1 MKLIKPSYEF
11 WEQKEGLSGVK
22 AQIERAARVCYA
34 SEPKGEVGELL
45 GKLIKSKHY
54 AMLEHGTIYLYINNA
69 MDGNFY
75 IINEKYRKNKYS
87 IVNEYEDSTDVS
99 NRGITF
105 KESYITTNYRVL
117 VENNWLD
124 DLKYLCE
131 PTEYHEKRITVKFTM
146 DRIGSQS
153 FCRHRV
159 FSFAQESTRYC
170 NYSKDMF
177 GNEITF
183 IIPSWLNIPE
193 GIAYWH
199 DGLGYRV
206 GADPNNTDFDASLGY
221 INKSSNYDSFL
232 YALENAEKSYFRLLK
247 EEWKPQQ
254 ARQVLPNALKTE
266 LVMTGFVSDW
276 KHFFRLR
283 SRIAETGKPHPQ
295 AQELADPLMDEFVKR
310 GIMETLL

>member
-11 WEQKEGLSGVK
+11 WEQKEGLSGVE

-45 GKLIKSKHY
+45 GKLIKAKHY
-54 AMLEHGTIYLYINNA
+54 AMLEHGTVYLMIDCSGRLIDVANKYIQ
-69 MDGNFY
+69 
-75 IINEKYRKNKYS
+75 NKYS
-87 IVNEYEDSTDVS
+87 KVS
-99 NRGITF
+99 LHSDGVH
-105 KESYITTNYRVL
+105 YCITTNYRVL

-170 NYSKDMF
+170 NYSKDKF

-247 EEWKPQQ
+247 EEWKPEQ

-276 KHFFRLR
+276 KHLFRLR
-283 SRIAETGKPHPQ
+283 TSFIAETGKPHPDI
-295 AQELADPLMDEFVKR
+295 ANLCDPLYNRFKELNL
-310 GIMETLL
+310 I

>member
-1 MKLIKPSYEF
+1 MKLIKSSYEF
-11 WEQKEGLSGVK
+11 WEQKEGLSGVE

-45 GKLIKSKHY
+45 GKLIKAKHY
-54 AMLEHGTIYLYINNA
+54 AMLEHGTVYLMIDCSGRLIDVANKYIQ
-69 MDGNFY
+69 
-75 IINEKYRKNKYS
+75 NKYS
-87 IVNEYEDSTDVS
+87 KVS
-99 NRGITF
+99 LYSDGVH
-105 KESYITTNYRVL
+105 YCITTNYRVL

-276 KHFFRLR
+276 KHFFDLR
-283 SRIAETGKPHPQ
+283 AIGTTGKPHPD
-295 AQELADPLMDEFVKR
+295 AEILAKPLMNEFIER
-310 GIMETLL
+310 RYLNGTSNS

>member
-11 WEQKEGLSGVK
+11 WEQKEGLSGVE

-45 GKLIKSKHY
+45 GKLIKAKHY
-54 AMLEHGTIYLYINNA
+54 AMLEHGTVYLMIDCSGRLIDVANKYIQ
-69 MDGNFY
+69 
-75 IINEKYRKNKYS
+75 NKYS
-87 IVNEYEDSTDVS
+87 KVS
-99 NRGITF
+99 LHSDGVH
-105 KESYITTNYRVL
+105 YCITTNYRVL

-170 NYSKDMF
+170 NYSKDKF
-177 GNEITF
+177 SNEITF

-247 EEWKPQQ
+247 EKWKPQQ

-276 KHFFRLR
+276 KHFFDLR
-283 SRIAETGKPHPQ
+283 AIGTTGKPHPD
-295 AQELADPLMDEFVKR
+295 AEILAKPLMN
-310 GIMETLL
+310 

>member
-11 WEQKEGLSGVK
+11 WEQKEGLSGVE

-45 GKLIKSKHY
+45 GKLIKAKHY
-54 AMLEHGTIYLYINNA
+54 AMLEHGTVYLMIDCSGRLIDVANKYIQ
-69 MDGNFY
+69 
-75 IINEKYRKNKYS
+75 NKYS
-87 IVNEYEDSTDVS
+87 KVS
-99 NRGITF
+99 LHSDGVH
-105 KESYITTNYRVL
+105 YCITTNYRVL

-170 NYSKDMF
+170 NYSKDKF
-177 GNEITF
+177 SNEITF

-266 LVMTGFVSDW
+266 LVMTGFASDW
-276 KHFFRLR
+276 KHFFDLR
-283 SRIAETGKPHPQ
+283 VIGTTGKPHPD
-295 AQELADPLMDEFVKR
+295 AEILAKPLMNEFIER
-310 GIMETLL
+310 RYLNGTSNS